1 MAALLSY
8 LLFAALLALVIVL
21 AFGLITMARGGS
33 GSSQRSNRLMRW
45 RIALQLGALVLIA
58 LYLVFSTG

>member
-21 AFGLITMARGGS
+21 AFGVITMARG